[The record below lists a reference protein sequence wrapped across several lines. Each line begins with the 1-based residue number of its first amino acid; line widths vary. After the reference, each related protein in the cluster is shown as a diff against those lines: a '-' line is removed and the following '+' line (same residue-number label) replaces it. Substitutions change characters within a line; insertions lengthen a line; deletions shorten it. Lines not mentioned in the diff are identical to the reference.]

1 MATPSMHQ
9 GRHALRLLAA
19 LSAFSAAWSLALPAQ
34 ASNLEG
40 FAGFWITPDQSV
52 VEIKPCAE
60 SSHLCGYLVVAREYG
75 ADALNPDVARR
86 SRPICGL
93 QILELR
99 QFSDGVWR
107 DGSVYDP
114 EVGKTYKAA
123 LRMREGKLFLRGYL
137 GTEVFG
143 ETEVWTTAN
152 DFRKRCTP

>member
-1 MATPSMHQ
+1 MHQ
-9 GRHALRLLAA
+9 GQHALRLLAA
-19 LSAFSAAWSLALPAQ
+19 LSAISAAWSLALPAK

-40 FAGFWITPDQSV
+40 F
-52 VEIKPCAE
+52 AE

-75 ADALNPDVARR
+75 VDALNPDVARR

-99 QFSDGVWR
+99 RFSDGVWR